1 MWDSAVAFV
10 VNGIGAAFSWMGQIF
25 DAVPGSWNT
34 VFTIIVILIL
44 SRFLLGPLLGASFSL
59 GSDKIKRVAKNTVNE
74 MKDGF

>member
-1 MWDSAVAFV
+1 MWNSAVAV
-10 VNGIGAAFSWMGQIF
+10 VVDGIEAAFSWMGQIF
-25 DAVPGSWNT
+25 EAVPGSWST
-34 VFTIIVILIL
+34 VFTVIVILIL